1 METDVLIGGAGR
13 RGLAWTI
20 ELGSRGVRCLVVEQ
34 QDRVGVAPRAKTTNV
49 RTREYLRRWGI
60 AGKLAEASPLG
71 VDYPANVVFAT
82 RLNGFE
88 VCRFENNSYCR
99 PGRNPLYSEHG
110 QWIPQY
116 ELEKVLKA
124 HAESL
129 PGVEIRFGCKLESLE
144 QNELGVKARVGKQ
157 TIESRF
163 LVGADGSRS
172 TVRELI
178 GAKMS
183 GATLGRHCNAI
194 FRAPGIS
201 RAHQLG
207 PGTMY
212 WLVNRDAPSLT

>member
-1 METDVLIGGAGR
+1 MQTDVLPSRTDVLIVGAGPV
-13 RGLAWTI
+13 GLAAAI
-20 ELGSRGVRCLVVEQ
+20 ELGSRGVHCIVIEQ
-34 QDRVGVAPRAKTTNV
+34 HDRVGLAPRAKTTNV
-49 RTREYLRRWGI
+49 RTREHLRRWGI
-60 AGKLAEASPLG
+60 ADKLAEASPLG

-88 VCRFENNSYCR
+88 ICRFENNSYCR

-129 PGVEIRFGCKLESLE
+129 PSVEIRFNARLEGLSHH
-144 QNELGVKARVGKQ
+144 ADRVTAKIGDE
-157 TIESRF
+157 TVESRY

-172 TVRELI
+172 KVRELI

-183 GATLGRHCNAI
+183 GVTLG
-194 FRAPGIS
+194 
-201 RAHQLG
+201 
-207 PGTMY
+207 
-212 WLVNRDAPSLT
+212 